1 MEHTI
6 TVSFDPDT
14 TTARMLYGIFG
25 VIEDAG
31 WSSEDLVWDDYGITV
46 TVGEGEAEELRAYL
60 HADKRTKD
68 LDLTFTEE
76 DW

>member
-14 TTARMLYGIFG
+14 TTARMLYNIFE
-25 VIEDAG
+25 VLNDAG
-31 WSSEDLVWDDYGITV
+31 WCSCDLIWDDMGITV

-68 LDLTFTEE
+68 FKLTFTEE